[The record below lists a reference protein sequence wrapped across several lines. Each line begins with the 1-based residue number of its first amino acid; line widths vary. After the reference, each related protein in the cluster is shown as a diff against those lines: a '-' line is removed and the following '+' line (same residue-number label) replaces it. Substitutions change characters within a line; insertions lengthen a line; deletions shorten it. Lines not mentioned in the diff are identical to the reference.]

1 MGKKRTYIGYK
12 TLEEAKAA
20 MKYLGRKTKDWENRI
35 ETVAIGKGLKFTM
48 YLVDAGGGKGYDIL
62 FEQFIAQNEKL
73 LSYDTAK
80 SRFIAMTIEASEED
94 KAIDGWDSTYFN
106 AEPKVS
112 LRKATKNYLNKRI
125 EEKSN
130 QLKSSDY
137 HLKRQEYLDLGGSQL
152 PDE

>member
-1 MGKKRTYIGYK
+1 MEKKRTYIMYR
-12 TLEEAKAA
+12 TFADAA
-20 MKYLGRKTKDWENRI
+20 GANVRLGRKSKDWERRI
-35 ETVAIGKGLKFTM
+35 ETLVMKTQTI

-62 FEQFIAQNEKL
+62 FEHFIDQHKKL

-80 SRFIAMTIEASEED
+80 SRFISMTIEATEED

-112 LRKATKNYLNKRI
+112 LRKATKNYLKKRI